1 MPKVHGMSMI
11 VGTSPC
17 MLLPPRRGWQSKYHE
32 TCPKI
37 EAGQMSQGM
46 GGSDGVSCKCRM
58 VVPSGMDQTG
68 SSLNKKRK
76 M

>member
-1 MPKVHGMSMI
+1 MSVL

-17 MLLPPRRGWQSKYHE
+17 MLLPELRGRQGKCHE
-32 TCPKI
+32 TCPKL
-37 EAGQMSQGM
+37 EAGQMSEGM
-46 GGSDGVSCKCRM
+46 GGNDGVSCKCRM